1 MATNITIHKQTLQTH
16 KQLTLKETHRTIH
29 KLHNDFI
36 VTNKNK
42 GVTQHITT
50 IRIFINDR

>member
-1 MATNITIHKQTLQTH
+1 MATNITVHKQTLQTY
-16 KQLTLKETHRTIH
+16 KQLTIKETHRTIH

-42 GVTQHITT
+42 GVTKHITT

>member
-1 MATNITIHKQTLQTH
+1 MATNFTIYKQTLQTY
-16 KQLTLKETHRTIH
+16 KQLTIKETHRTID
-29 KLHNDFI
+29 KFHNDFI

-42 GVTQHITT
+42 RVTEHITT